1 MTSSYRANIRNLL
14 MKGKMFRQR
23 GFNLAGGPSIRMST
37 GSGLRLGGTISH
49 RPLNPDLS
57 GDFERFRISSG
68 KGVSQNAVNA
78 SILSSL
84 ERINKAKKSSN
95 KPKKASKKASS
106 KKKKAN
112 FKSLKFNF

>member
-1 MTSSYRANIRNLL
+1 MDYRGNLKNLL
-14 MKGKMFRQR
+14 MKGKMFKIKGQ
-23 GFNLAGGPSIRMST
+23 GIGGGPSFGMSR

-68 KGVSQNAVNA
+68 KG
-78 SILSSL
+78 I
-84 ERINKAKKSSN
+84 KKSSN

>member
-1 MTSSYRANIRNLL
+1 MSLSYRANIHNLL
-14 MKGKMFRQR
+14 RQR
-23 GFNLAGGPSIRMST
+23 GFKLVGGPSIRMST
-37 GSGLRLGGTISH
+37 GSGLHLGGTISH

-68 KGVSQNAVNA
+68 KGISQNAVNA

-106 KKKKAN
+106 KKKKSN

>member
-1 MTSSYRANIRNLL
+1 MTSSYRGNLKNLL
-14 MKGKMFRQR
+14 MKGKMFKIKGQ
-23 GFNLAGGPSIRMST
+23 GIGGAPSLRMST

-57 GDFERFRISSG
+57 GDFERFRISNPHTKASG
-68 KGVSQNAVNA
+68 QG
-78 SILSSL
+78 I
-84 ERINKAKKSSN
+84 KKSSN

>member
-1 MTSSYRANIRNLL
+1 MDYRGNLKNLL
-14 MKGKMFRQR
+14 MKGKMFKIKGQ
-23 GFNLAGGPSIRMST
+23 GIGGAPSLRMST

-49 RPLNPDLS
+49 LPLNPDLS

-106 KKKKAN
+106 KKKKSN

>member
-1 MTSSYRANIRNLL
+1 MDYRGNLKNLL
-14 MKGKMFRQR
+14 MKGKMFKIKGQ
-23 GFNLAGGPSIRMST
+23 GIGGAPSFGMSR

-57 GDFERFRISSG
+57 SDFERFRISTPDTKASG
-68 KGVSQNAVNA
+68 QG
-78 SILSSL
+78 I
-84 ERINKAKKSSN
+84 
-95 KPKKASKKASS
+95 KKASKKSSS